1 MGQGVATLLEQLDHH
16 YLAPNGSFAT
26 KFEYLDL
33 VHVVTWTHPF
43 LPVTLLLLCF
53 YFVKGSNCGLRSSQ
67 CFFFL
72 PLFFLSLLWT
82 LKVLWVWKHKKR
94 WLEKDCNIWKV
105 LSMFANSNI
114 SFVLSFV
121 FLFWSFPLWE
131 AIISFRCLTFDMEG
145 DGQGDIPFDVPN
157 DCIH

>member
-1 MGQGVATLLEQLDHH
+1 
-16 YLAPNGSFAT
+16 
-26 KFEYLDL
+26 
-33 VHVVTWTHPF
+33 
-43 LPVTLLLLCF
+43 
-53 YFVKGSNCGLRSSQ
+53 
-67 CFFFL
+67 
-72 PLFFLSLLWT
+72 
-82 LKVLWVWKHKKR
+82 LWVWKHKKR

>member
-1 MGQGVATLLEQLDHH
+1 
-16 YLAPNGSFAT
+16 
-26 KFEYLDL
+26 
-33 VHVVTWTHPF
+33 
-43 LPVTLLLLCF
+43 
-53 YFVKGSNCGLRSSQ
+53 
-67 CFFFL
+67 
-72 PLFFLSLLWT
+72 
-82 LKVLWVWKHKKR
+82 
-94 WLEKDCNIWKV
+94 
-105 LSMFANSNI
+105 MFANSNI